1 MKLSDRTVLSFVFCL
16 FFLMISIGIMCKTK
30 NGFKPM
36 RGKNL
41 PLHVDPQWSSEQ
53 LLPAAV
59 KKQKD
64 FNKDMED
71 GEYVLLYPDGSQI
84 KYIPG
89 TDTPFTIGQYK
100 EAIGKAYQ
108 RITLYISTLE
118 DLLSKSKY

>member
-1 MKLSDRTVLSFVFCL
+1 
-16 FFLMISIGIMCKTK
+16 
-30 NGFKPM
+30 M

-64 FNKDMED
+64 FNQDMED

-84 KYIPG
+84 KNIPG
-89 TDTPFTIGQYK
+89 TDTPFTTGQYK